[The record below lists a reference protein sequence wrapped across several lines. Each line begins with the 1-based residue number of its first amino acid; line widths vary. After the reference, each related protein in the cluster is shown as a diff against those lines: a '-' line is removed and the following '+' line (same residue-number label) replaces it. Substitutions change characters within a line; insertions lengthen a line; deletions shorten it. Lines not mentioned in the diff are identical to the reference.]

1 MDLGWWGRLL
11 LTAVR
16 QMRWEGCARL
26 GSSVPLLCGVGP
38 PCRIRRGCRQ
48 STATGSCA
56 PACTVGAHHTCSS
69 GPMEELQC
77 FPRLH
82 AAQAAL
88 PASAA
93 RGAGEIVSYKPEHSL
108 ALSEVKS
115 RLLDPCF
122 AKRQGRTAH
131 KHYMESQ

>member
-1 MDLGWWGRLL
+1 MPGWGAASPCCVVWDPHAGSGGAAGGALPPVPVL
-11 LTAVR
+11 QHA
-16 QMRWEGCARL
+16 RWEHTTPAAR
-26 GSSVPLLCGVGP
+26 VPCK
-38 PCRIRRGCRQ
+38 
-48 STATGSCA
+48 SCVA
-56 PACTVGAHHTCSS
+56 REAR
-69 GPMEELQC
+69 C
-77 FPRLH
+77 FPRRR

-122 AKRQGRTAH
+122 AKRQGRTTH